1 MDRLLSFL
9 QSLVGEQTV
18 ESYEI
23 GACFGCLFGLLYV
36 LLQALGFCYV
46 LSVALPLCACAFFL
60 WKQGMFSGP
69 VAWVPLLRTL
79 YVVLLVVLVSFVSK
93 VC

>member
-1 MDRLLSFL
+1 MDRLLLFL
-9 QSLVGEQTV
+9 QSLVGEQTE

-36 LLQALGFCYV
+36 LLQAFGFCYV
-46 LSVALPLCACAFFL
+46 LSVALPLCACAFIL
-60 WKQGMFSGP
+60 WNRGMFSGS
-69 VAWVPLLRTL
+69 VAWFSLLRTL
-79 YVVLLVVLVSFVSK
+79 YVVLLVVLVSFISK